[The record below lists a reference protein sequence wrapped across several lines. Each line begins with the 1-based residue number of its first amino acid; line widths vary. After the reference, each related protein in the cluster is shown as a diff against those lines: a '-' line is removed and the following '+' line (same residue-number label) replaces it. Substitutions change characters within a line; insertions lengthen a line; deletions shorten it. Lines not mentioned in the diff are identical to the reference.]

1 MFPGASRSLICHICS
16 LSLFSI
22 FPSLNHQTDWHTIF
36 KKKKRKKIKSSK
48 MCKPVHAGLHF
59 GLSPSPSSP
68 ATKQGCFLLG
78 FSSPGDFTRAYREAL
93 GEVNKR
99 SSENPFTGSSKVL
112 GGPGCRA
119 KSPAVGTRGL
129 RVAGETCRR
138 PHRGRPSRI
147 SSGAASVHKD
157 AHCHRRGTEVAGR
170 GPGAQTRAVPRRR
183 SVLEYRGERP
193 GEAHVCK
200 VELVRAP

>member
-1 MFPGASRSLICHICS
+1 MQTSSR
-16 LSLFSI
+16 
-22 FPSLNHQTDWHTIF
+22 T
-36 KKKKRKKIKSSK
+36 
-48 MCKPVHAGLHF
+48 LHF

-68 ATKQGCFLLG
+68 ATKQGCFLFG

-99 SSENPFTGSSKVL
+99 SSENPFTGSSKVS

-138 PHRGRPSRI
+138 PHRGRPRRI
-147 SSGAASVHKD
+147 SSGTASMHKD
-157 AHCHRRGTEVAGR
+157 AHCHRWGTEVSGR
-170 GPGAQTRAVPRRR
+170 GPGAQTRAAPRRR

-200 VELVRAP
+200 VELVRAPRQQVGFCTNKPGTFSWGHFAGGGGGGACMRA